1 MDASPALVDSVIVI
15 FPQDGNPV
23 SWRLKHGD
31 DEVSYFVDWWNLLSR
46 ESGWSSS
53 TSLDKIFSER
63 CPWPASNCIQSCW
76 RGLEWRQVVKWG
88 SERVENRM
96 CLCLMSVSVR
106 CSLMDPQPRG
116 YLWWWRQDRV
126 WADDFAGR
134 WTELLQHPGMKR
146 RTDLCRALKVFLE
159 KKENVMQMNWWTV
172 EEFHGRGL
180 GRGSV
185 NGRVHQFWH

>member
-1 MDASPALVDSVIVI
+1 MDASPAWVDDVIVI

-23 SWRLKHGD
+23 SWSKAGMKLVTLWFLNSSVER
-31 DEVSYFVDWWNLLSR
+31 
-46 ESGWSSS
+46 SG
-53 TSLDKIFSER
+53 
-63 CPWPASNCIQSCW
+63 CQWPAASCIQSCW
-76 RGLEWRQVVKWG
+76 RGLEWRQAAKWG

-96 CLCLMSVSVR
+96 CLCLMSGSVR

-116 YLWWWRQDRV
+116 YLWRWRQDRV

-146 RTDLCRALKVFLE
+146 RTDLCCALKVFLE

-172 EEFHGRGL
+172 EEFHGQGL

-185 NGRVHQFWH
+185 NGRVHQFWHYWTLTIFR